1 MSIQQL
7 KVPIEQLT
15 SRCDPDDLGF
25 ETSEEVEPLDGTIG
39 QERAISALE
48 LGLDIDEPGF
58 NLFISGLP
66 GTGRT
71 TALRSFVER
80 IALKKPVPPDW
91 GYVFNFQD
99 PSQPVAL
106 SLPCGMMRLLKIDM
120 EELVESSRRE
130 MPGAFES
137 EDYTQRMEEAMAG
150 VQSRRQEMTSQM
162 EEAAQEAGFALRQSS
177 TGVSPVPI
185 QDGVPMSPED
195 YAALPEKERESLRER
210 AEELQGALNRSLG
223 EMRRLGKE
231 ASAQAR
237 EVDKD
242 IVRFILSPMV
252 SELRAKY
259 TEFPSVVSYL
269 DEVETDMVE
278 QVDVFK
284 PGEQSPPPTPVPGGS
299 SQDEVFIRYCVN
311 DLVDNTVCIGA
322 PVIFEYSPTYYNL
335 FGRVDYQAR
344 VGTLTTNL
352 TMIKSGAIHMANGG
366 YLIVQARDLL
376 TSPYSWDTL
385 KRMLRSKEIG
395 IENMGE
401 QYSPLPSATLRPQ
414 PIPVNAKVIMV
425 GTPDVLHILQ
435 GTDEDFRRYFK
446 VSADFDT
453 LMDRTSE
460 NMEKYAQFV
469 AARCR
474 DGKFRPFH
482 KTAVARVVDYSS
494 RLVEDQRKLTTQ
506 FMNVSDMLTEADY
519 WAGVE
524 GRDVVMGED
533 VTKAIDQ
540 RRYRASLTEDRLRE
554 LIEDGTIHIGTEGRV
569 VGQVNGLA
577 VLAVGDYS
585 FGKPSRITAR
595 VSLGRG
601 QVINVERET
610 QMSGKI
616 HDKGFMILTGYLRG
630 KHGYNKPLSLNAS
643 IGFEQT
649 YSEIDGDSASSTE
662 LYALLSVLSGLP
674 IAQGIAVTGSVNQAG
689 DVQAIGGATHKIE
702 GFFEVCKARGLTGD
716 QGVIV
721 PRDNLQNLL
730 LNDEVVEAVGSG
742 KFHIYGVSTIDEG
755 IEVLTGVP
763 AGEPR
768 EDGSY
773 PEDTVH
779 HRVERRLSEMA
790 QKVMEFGR
798 SIDGSEGS

>member
-7 KVPIEQLT
+7 KVPIERLT

-130 MPGAFES
+130 IPGAFES

-162 EEAAQEAGFALRQSS
+162 EEAAQEAGLALRQSS

-195 YAALPEKERESLRER
+195 YGALPEQERESLRER

-242 IVRFILSPMV
+242 IVRYILSPMV

-269 DEVETDMVE
+269 DEVEKDMVE

-284 PGEQSPPPTPVPGGS
+284 PGEQSPTPVPGGS
-299 SQDEVFIRYCVN
+299 LQDEVFIRYCVN

-376 TSPYSWDTL
+376 TSPYSWETL

-435 GTDEDFRRYFK
+435 STDEDFRRYFK

-453 LMDRTSE
+453 LMDRTPE

-474 DGKFRPFH
+474 DGNFRPFH

-506 FMNVSDMLTEADY
+506 FMNVSDVITEANY

-524 GRDVVMGED
+524 DRDVVMGEH
-533 VTKAIDQ
+533 VKKAIDQ

-554 LIEDGTIHIGTEGRV
+554 LIEDGTNHIGTEGRV

-649 YSEIDGDSASSTE
+649 YSEMTATARPQPSST
-662 LYALLSVLSGLP
+662 LYPKS
-674 IAQGIAVTGSVNQAG
+674 T
-689 DVQAIGGATHKIE
+689 E
-702 GFFEVCKARGLTGD
+702 GMTMQQR
-716 QGVIV
+716 
-721 PRDNLQNLL
+721 N
-730 LNDEVVEAVGSG
+730 
-742 KFHIYGVSTIDEG
+742 
-755 IEVLTGVP
+755 
-763 AGEPR
+763 
-768 EDGSY
+768 
-773 PEDTVH
+773 
-779 HRVERRLSEMA
+779 
-790 QKVMEFGR
+790 GR
-798 SIDGSEGS
+798 